1 MYSAT
6 EKILQAHTEDKRIP
20 VIQQLEL
27 SAKRISA
34 LKLDLRKL
42 EEAKEYQITES
53 STKQGFPKSF
63 VSFIDGLMD

>member
-6 EKILQAHTEDKRIP
+6 EKILQAHTEEKRIP

-34 LKLDLRKL
+34 LKMDLKKL
-42 EEAKEYQITES
+42 EEAKEHQITES
-53 STKQGFPKSF
+53 VTKTGMAKSF
-63 VSFIDGLMD
+63 VS